1 MADTIRDRREWSA
14 DEVCMNK
21 ETKYEGMIAMKL
33 GVHLPVAGKGASP
46 ETIMQVAIE
55 AERIGLDSVWSWER
69 LMRPTVPIALGGAGG
84 PVMDAP
90 EMFGIVYDPIETL
103 SYVAART
110 SRITLGTSVLDALFQ
125 SPIILARRLATLD
138 RFSDG
143 RLVVGIGQGWMDQEF
158 EAAGVS
164 MKRRGAGF
172 EEHILAMRAVWGPD
186 PVSFEGRFYRIPEAD
201 IGPKPVR
208 PGGPRLMAGAA
219 SPTAI
224 ERAGRLG
231 VGLTMV
237 IFDWDTIRENIE
249 TFRAAASAA
258 GHDRDTLPIML
269 QVNGNVTAEPLDERG
284 PLLGSPEQVAAN
296 LDQAAE
302 LGVDHIYWN
311 SDDNPLSQLPLLA
324 DLRRG

>member
-1 MADTIRDRREWSA
+1 
-14 DEVCMNK
+14 
-21 ETKYEGMIAMKL
+21 MKL

-46 ETIMQVAIE
+46 ETIMQVALE
-55 AERIGLDSVWSWER
+55 AERLGLDSVWSWGR

-90 EMFGIVYDPIETL
+90 EMFGLVYDPIETL

-138 RFSDG
+138 QLSDG

-172 EEHILAMRAVWGPD
+172 EEHILAMRAIWGPD

-208 PGGPRLMAGAA
+208 PGGPRLLAGAGSSA
-219 SPTAI
+219 GI

-231 VGLTMV
+231 VGLTLV
-237 IFDWDTIRENIE
+237 IFDWDTIREAVE
-249 TFRAAASAA
+249 TFRAAGSAA
-258 GHDRDTLPIML
+258 GHDPDTLPIML

-284 PLLGSPEQVAAN
+284 PLLGSPEQVAAD

-302 LGVDHIYWN
+302 LGVEHVYWN
-311 SDDNPLSQLPLLA
+311 SNDDPLSQLPFLA
-324 DLRRG
+324 ELRRG

>member
-1 MADTIRDRREWSA
+1 MGKMT
-14 DEVCMNK
+14 
-21 ETKYEGMIAMKL
+21 AMKL

-46 ETIMQVAIE
+46 ETIMQVAVE
-55 AERIGLDSVWSWER
+55 AERVGLDSVWSWER
-69 LMRPTVPIALGGAGG
+69 LMRPTAPIALGGAGG

-138 RFSDG
+138 RLSDG
-143 RLVVGIGQGWMDQEF
+143 RLFVGIGQGWMDQEF

-208 PGGPRLMAGAA
+208 PGGPRLLAGAGSSA
-219 SPTAI
+219 AI

-231 VGLTMV
+231 VGLTLV
-237 IFDWDTIRENIE
+237 IFDWDTIREAVE
-249 TFRAAASAA
+249 TFRTAATAA
-258 GHDRDTLPIML
+258 GHDPDALPMML

-284 PLLGSPEQVAAN
+284 PLLGSPEQVAAD

-302 LGVDHIYWN
+302 LGVEHVYWN
-311 SDDNPLSQLPLLA
+311 SNDDPLSQLPLLA
-324 DLRRG
+324 ELRRG

>member
-1 MADTIRDRREWSA
+1 MR
-14 DEVCMNK
+14 
-21 ETKYEGMIAMKL
+21 L

-46 ETIMQVAIE
+46 ESILQVAVE
-55 AERIGLDSVWSWER
+55 AERIELDSVWSWER

-90 EMFGIVYDPIETL
+90 EMFGVVYDPIETL
-103 SYVAART
+103 AYVAGRT
-110 SRITLGTSVLDALFQ
+110 SRIILGTSVLDALFQ

-143 RLVVGIGQGWMDQEF
+143 RLVVGIGQGWMEQEF

-186 PVSFEGRFYRIPEAD
+186 PVNFEGRFYRIPEAH

-208 PGGPRLMAGAA
+208 SGGPRLMAGAG
-219 SPTAI
+219 SPAAT

-231 VGLTMV
+231 LGLTLV
-237 IFDWDTIRENIE
+237 IFEWDTIRKTIE
-249 TFRAAASAA
+249 TFRTAADAA
-258 GHDRDTLPIML
+258 GHDPDTLPIML

-284 PLLGSPEQVAAN
+284 PLLGSPEQVAAD
-296 LDQAAE
+296 LDQATA
-302 LGVDHIYWN
+302 LGVEHVYWI
-311 SDDNPLSQLPLLA
+311 SDDDPLSQLPLLEE
-324 DLRRG
+324 LRRG

>member
-1 MADTIRDRREWSA
+1 MR
-14 DEVCMNK
+14 
-21 ETKYEGMIAMKL
+21 L

-46 ETIMQVAIE
+46 ETMMQVAVE

-143 RLVVGIGQGWMDQEF
+143 RLIVGIGQGWMDQEF

-186 PVSFEGRFYRIPEAD
+186 PVSFEGHFYRIPEAD

-219 SPTAI
+219 SPAAI

-231 VGLTMV
+231 VGLTLV
-237 IFDWDTIRENIE
+237 IFDWDTIRGIIE
-249 TFRAAASAA
+249 TFRTAASAA
-258 GHDRDTLPIML
+258 GHDPDMLPIML
-269 QVNGNVTAEPLDERG
+269 QVNGNVTTEPLDERG
-284 PLLGSPEQVAAN
+284 PLLGSPEQVAAD

-302 LGVDHIYWN
+302 LGVEHIYWN
-311 SDDNPLSQLPLLA
+311 SDSEPLSQLPLLA
-324 DLRRG
+324 QLRRG